1 MSGYDG
7 EGTGVDF
14 GGSGSEVADSAAPGQ
29 SAPNASLS
37 LAEQLGEYGR
47 GRAAAEVAAGYGLGG
62 SDYGLNP
69 GQVNVV
75 AAPSIAEYFTAGL
88 QFLGGLFG
96 VASPSPMGKV
106 GGAQALSASG
116 AKLGGLLSDPYAGRH
131 HDLGFAGNL
140 GERASSGAA
149 SVFEGGG
156 EIADRAAIGSPVLDY
171 LGQPMRLVDR
181 PGFQPGPGRALA
193 VATAARAPGAT
204 TPAAAGQ
211 SPLGALILAGA
222 AAFALGS

>member
-14 GGSGSEVADSAAPGQ
+14 SGSGSEVADSAAPAQ
-29 SAPNASLS
+29 AAPQAADPFSLDVVGRASDLGLVGKES
-37 LAEQLGEYGR
+37 NTINWGQLGQN
-47 GRAAAEVAAGYGLGG
+47 AL
-62 SDYGLNP
+62 
-69 GQVNVV
+69 
-75 AAPSIAEYFTAGL
+75 TAI
-88 QFLGGLFG
+88 GGLFSLSAG
-96 VASPSPMGKV
+96 GPMGVV
-106 GGAQALSASG
+106 G
-116 AKLGGLLSDPYAGRH
+116 AGRAG
-131 HDLGFAGNL
+131 LSLSSAPSAFSRGGMIEFSAPGAAPGAEFAGM
-140 GERASSGAA
+140 E
-149 SVFEGGG
+149 
-156 EIADRAAIGSPVLDY
+156 ADRAAIGSPVLDY

-211 SPLGALILAGA
+211 SPLGGLILAGV